1 MSRSFFSPVSRDGIS
16 VQSLGAAPAVLST
29 EVARHFQKRHSH
41 VLRDIERIC
50 SVLPADFTG
59 SNFGLSEYT
68 DVTGRKLPAYLLT
81 RDAFSLLVMGFTG
94 TAAIRW
100 KLRYIEAFNALE
112 ADVLAH
118 QNELARQAGY
128 QQGRDETLSLPA
140 LRAERQAGYL
150 EGMREGR
157 QHDTITAGTRQ
168 SWRTKK
174 PRPSGAFC
182 ARHRQN
188 PLRPAQKTCNPRKN
202 SPWFCYATIQQQ

>member
-1 MSRSFFSPVSRDGIS
+1 MPQSFFSPVSRDGIS

-29 EVARHFQKRHSH
+29 EVARHFQKKHSH
-41 VLRDIERIC
+41 VLRDIDRLC
-50 SVLPADFTG
+50 SILPESFHAL
-59 SNFGLSEYT
+59 NFGRMFI
-68 DVTGRKLPAYLLT
+68 DVKIGNGAVRQERAYLLT

-157 QHDTITAGTRQ
+157 QLAEKADGIRLLTRARGYLAKGLTGADTARLLGISRQ
-168 SWRTKK
+168 KL
-174 PRPSGAFC
+174 
-182 ARHRQN
+182 HRLQQ
-188 PLRPAQKTCNPRKN
+188 RVRKLGV
-202 SPWFCYATIQQQ
+202 

>member
-1 MSRSFFSPVSRDGIS
+1 MSQSFFSPVSRDGIS
-16 VQSLGAAPAVLST
+16 VQNLGAAPAVLST
-29 EVARHFQKRHSH
+29 EVARHFQKKHSH

-157 QHDTITAGTRQ
+157 QLAEKADGIRLLTRARAYLAKGLTGADTARLLGISRQ
-168 SWRTKK
+168 KL
-174 PRPSGAFC
+174 
-182 ARHRQN
+182 HRLQQ
-188 PLRPAQKTCNPRKN
+188 RVRKLGV
-202 SPWFCYATIQQQ
+202 